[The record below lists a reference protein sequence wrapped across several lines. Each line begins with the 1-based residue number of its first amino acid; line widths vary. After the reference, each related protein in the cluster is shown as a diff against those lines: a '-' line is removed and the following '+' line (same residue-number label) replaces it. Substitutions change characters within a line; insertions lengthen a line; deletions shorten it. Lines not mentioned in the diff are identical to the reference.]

1 MAKKVEKNEDVVIE
15 VNTDVVSSSDDV
27 VDVADTPIAETATD
41 VVKPKKTRSKKVSEI
56 ALEKQISEMEKS
68 LLNAKSAIEA
78 AAAEN
83 ERLSDELSVAVAE
96 NKSLR
101 KELSKCKHDFK
112 KVQGDN
118 RANSALVDTL
128 DGELT
133 RFKVRNKELMD
144 TISQL
149 QSKLKQYA
157 DELSGKDDVIGALKL
172 ERSVLDSKL
181 DSMNLWNRIKY
192 VFCGKESLKNS
203 EKV

>member
-27 VDVADTPIAETATD
+27 VDVSDTPIAETATD
-41 VVKPKKTRSKKVSEI
+41 VVKTKKTRSKKVSDI

-101 KELSKCKHDFK
+101 KELSKCKQDFK
-112 KVQGDN
+112 RVQGDN
-118 RANSALVDTL
+118 RANSALVGTL

-181 DSMNLWNRIKY
+181 DSMNLWNRIKF